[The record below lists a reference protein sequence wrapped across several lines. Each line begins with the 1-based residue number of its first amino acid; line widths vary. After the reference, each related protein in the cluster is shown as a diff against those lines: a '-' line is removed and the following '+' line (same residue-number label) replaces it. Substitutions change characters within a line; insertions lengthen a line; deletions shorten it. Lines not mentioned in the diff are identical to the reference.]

1 MGDDGEEDSIHG
13 CFVDA
18 TKRLEYSLGNSDK
31 PPGLVLSAPGARS
44 KVMRQLTRRFF
55 LATTL
60 PAIALFGNLD
70 VRAAENAAPGPGK
83 RVALNGYD
91 PVSYFIPGRPEKGSD
106 AFWIEFDDA
115 VYMFRSAE
123 HRAMFDRD
131 PDRYAPQYSGYCAIG
146 TSLNHKAEVDP
157 ESWAISNGK
166 LYVFHYKTDMAKFA
180 TESPDIIAKAD
191 ANWASVKGSEVF
203 DHNDET
209 DRAARR
215 IAR

>member
-1 MGDDGEEDSIHG
+1 MIRFPISSR
-13 CFVDA
+13 DA
-18 TKRLEYSLGNSDK
+18 PRKDRTRSGSNSTMR
-31 PPGLVLSAPGARS
+31 STCSEARNIARS
-44 KVMRQLTRRFF
+44 LI
-55 LATTL
+55 
-60 PAIALFGNLD
+60 AI
-70 VRAAENAAPGPGK
+70 
-83 RVALNGYD
+83 
-91 PVSYFIPGRPEKGSD
+91 
-106 AFWIEFDDA
+106 
-115 VYMFRSAE
+115 
-123 HRAMFDRD
+123 
-131 PDRYAPQYSGYCAIG
+131 AIG

-180 TESPDIIAKAD
+180 TESADIIPKAD

>member
-1 MGDDGEEDSIHG
+1 VYLLTS
-13 CFVDA
+13 
-18 TKRLEYSLGNSDK
+18 
-31 PPGLVLSAPGARS
+31 PPLVLSAPVQGVKSCAS
-44 KVMRQLTRRFF
+44 SQGDFF
-55 LATTL
+55 LTTTL
-60 PAIALFGNLD
+60 SAIALFGSFD
-70 VRAAENAAPGPGK
+70 VRAAENAAPVPGT

-106 AFWIEFDDA
+106 AFWFEFDDA

-157 ESWAISNGK
+157 ESWAISNGR

-180 TESPDIIAKAD
+180 TESADIIAKAD
-191 ANWASVKGSEVF
+191 VNWASVKGSEVF
-203 DHNDET
+203 DHNDAI

-215 IAR
+215 VTR